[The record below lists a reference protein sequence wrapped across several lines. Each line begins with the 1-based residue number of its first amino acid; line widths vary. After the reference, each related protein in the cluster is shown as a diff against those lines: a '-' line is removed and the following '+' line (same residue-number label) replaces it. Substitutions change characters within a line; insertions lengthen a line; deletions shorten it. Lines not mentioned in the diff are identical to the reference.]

1 MSFYDPPNRRQ
12 CNNTFGYGNVPNTE
26 LVSAALH
33 QGCPRKLTSSPPRPP
48 TGGAADA
55 GSANQ
60 HRGLAHQQ
68 LLLPQTWCP
77 SQRQHFAVQLAQCV
91 TLRRSSTCAEARL
104 PPLPAHP
111 APPPS
116 TGEHNPSRGVR
127 LTYSGGDDCG
137 PGIGK
142 RSFTIAIQC
151 ADDAGNL
158 PDTTEVVEETST
170 CQYEM
175 IFRSAYGCPV
185 QCPVVGAAGQSR
197 LCNGQGVCDFDA
209 QAQQPKCFCNEGWHG
224 PGCETQEVPEKKP
237 LVSPVGVV
245 LIVVCIVLVF
255 AGVLLWMLWSK
266 VSSLRL
272 DMSAYKSLAAEDAL
286 HAAAPVPT
294 SDAAQ
299 PED

>member
-1 MSFYDPPNRRQ
+1 M
-12 CNNTFGYGNVPNTE
+12 
-26 LVSAALH
+26 
-33 QGCPRKLTSSPPRPP
+33 
-48 TGGAADA
+48 
-55 GSANQ
+55 
-60 HRGLAHQQ
+60 
-68 LLLPQTWCP
+68 
-77 SQRQHFAVQLAQCV
+77 
-91 TLRRSSTCAEARL
+91 
-104 PPLPAHP
+104 
-111 APPPS
+111 
-116 TGEHNPSRGVR
+116 
-127 LTYSGGDDCG
+127 TYSGGDDCG